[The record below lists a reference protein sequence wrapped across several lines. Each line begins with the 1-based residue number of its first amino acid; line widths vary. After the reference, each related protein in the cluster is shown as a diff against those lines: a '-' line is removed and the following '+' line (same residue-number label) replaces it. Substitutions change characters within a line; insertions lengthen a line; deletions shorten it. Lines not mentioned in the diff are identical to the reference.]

1 MVWGNASEGT
11 PTWSLVESVV
21 LRLQEPQKK
30 TSGFQG
36 AEVFHSSTESRGAQA
51 RHVPHTAPGVPL
63 AWGPPPAPQGSYS
76 LRYGL

>member
-1 MVWGNASEGT
+1 MVWGNSSQRT

-36 AEVFHSSTESRGAQA
+36 AKLFYSSTENRGIQA
-51 RHVPHTAPGVPL
+51 RRVPHTAPGVPL
-63 AWGPPPAPQGSYS
+63 VWEPPASFTGQ
-76 LRYGL
+76 LLTQI

>member
-1 MVWGNASEGT
+1 MVWGNASKGT
-11 PTWSLVESVV
+11 LTRSLVESVV
-21 LRLQEPQKK
+21 LRLQEHQK

-36 AEVFHSSTESRGAQA
+36 AKVFHSSAESRGTQA

-63 AWGPPPAPQGSYS
+63 AWGPLPAPQGGYS